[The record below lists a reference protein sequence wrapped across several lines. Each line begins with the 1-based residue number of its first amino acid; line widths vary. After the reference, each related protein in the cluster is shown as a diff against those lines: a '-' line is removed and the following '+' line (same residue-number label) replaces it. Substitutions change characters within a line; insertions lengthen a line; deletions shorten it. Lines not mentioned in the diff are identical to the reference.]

1 LTTRSFAA
9 LHARHVW
16 RGTLIAAVLNAG
28 LYPLDLLRGR
38 DIGPAPWWPI
48 LGSSLVGVAIAAF
61 VLLVHRRRPQ
71 SVRLGSLLFILNQ
84 AAVLG
89 SAELMG
95 PYQLQDPH
103 LIPFQVHKLGTL
115 TVAILAPERWVGLL
129 CIFAFALIP
138 VVQFF
143 SLDPAQQA
151 RIDTSEPLV
160 MLVYGAVAA
169 VLLLYRLRGLATE
182 RALVQAQ
189 TEAADARR
197 TARLLLAVRDLSNTP
212 LQVIALASAA
222 ARRRSPGLGEPLD
235 RLDRAL
241 ERLRALHQPLKAYEA
256 DLEWRPGDESIDA
269 EAVLAAAE
277 AQARAR
283 RRSGGALHVPL
294 DMSDET

>member
-1 LTTRSFAA
+1 MKTHDFAA

-16 RGTLIAAVLNAG
+16 RGTLIAALLNAC
-28 LYPLDLLRGR
+28 LYPLDILRGR
-38 DIGPAPWWPI
+38 DIGPAPWWPVF
-48 LGSSLVGVAIAAF
+48 GASVVGFLIAAF
-61 VLLVHRRRPQ
+61 ILVIHRRRPQ
-71 SVRLGSLLFILNQ
+71 SVLLGSTLFIVNQ
-84 AAVLG
+84 AAILV
-89 SAELMG
+89 SAGLMG
-95 PYQLQDPH
+95 PYQLQDPN

-138 VVQFF
+138 VIQFGR
-143 SLDPAQQA
+143 LDPALQG

-222 ARRRSPGLGEPLD
+222 VRRRNPDLGEPLD

-277 AQARAR
+277 VQARAR
-283 RRSGGALHVPL
+283 RSSAAV
-294 DMSDET
+294 

>member
-1 LTTRSFAA
+1 MTPRSFAA

-16 RGTLIAAVLNAG
+16 RGTLIAALLNAC
-28 LYPLDLLRGR
+28 LYPLDVLRGR
-38 DIGPAPWWPI
+38 DIGPAPWWPV
-48 LGSSLVGVAIAAF
+48 LGASAVGFLIAAF
-61 VLLVHRRRPQ
+61 VLVVHRRRPQ
-71 SVRLGSLLFILNQ
+71 SVFLGSALFIVNQ
-84 AAVLG
+84 AAILA
-89 SAELMG
+89 SAQIMG
-95 PYQLQDPH
+95 PYQLQDPN
-103 LIPFQVHKLGTL
+103 LIPFQVHKLGAL
-115 TVAILAPERWVGLL
+115 TVAILAPERWAGLL

-138 VVQFF
+138 VLQFVR
-143 SLDPAQQA
+143 LDPAQQA

-160 MLVYGAVAA
+160 LLVYGAVGA

-269 EAVLAAAE
+269 EAVLAAAGEE
-277 AQARAR
+277 ARI
-283 RRSGGALHVPL
+283 RRSSASV
-294 DMSDET
+294 

>member
-1 LTTRSFAA
+1 MTTRGFAA

-16 RGTLIAAVLNAG
+16 RGTFIAAALNAC

-38 DIGPAPWWPI
+38 DIGPAPWWPV
-48 LGSSLVGVAIAAF
+48 LGSSVIGLAIAVF
-61 VLLVHRRRPQ
+61 ILVVHRRRPQ
-71 SVRLGSLLFILNQ
+71 SVRFGSALFIVNQ
-84 AAVLG
+84 AAILL
-89 SAELMG
+89 AAQLMG
-95 PYQLQDPH
+95 PHQLQDPN

-115 TVAILAPERWVGLL
+115 TVAILAPERWAGLL
-129 CIFAFALIP
+129 CIAAFALIP
-138 VVQFF
+138 FFQFF
-143 SLDPAQQA
+143 RLDPGQQA

-160 MLVYGAVAA
+160 LLVYGAVAA

-182 RALVQAQ
+182 RALVQVQ

-241 ERLRALHQPLKAYEA
+241 ERLRALHQPLKMYEA

-277 AQARAR
+277 FEARAR
-283 RRSGGALHVPL
+283 RSSSSL
-294 DMSDET
+294 